1 MLDFRSYFL
10 YPIHKYALV
19 MRQGTIW
26 LTELRGNSIFQTQ
39 EVNISA
45 PCYHCNYEEA
55 FWYLLAFLIAD

>member
-1 MLDFRSYFL
+1 
-10 YPIHKYALV
+10 
-19 MRQGTIW
+19 MRRGTIW